1 MIPTNR
7 NPEAIKNP
15 PIVTA
20 KSWSIYNP
28 ISKTLINGKQE
39 NNRREVASL
48 TKIMT
53 CIVSIEIAEEE
64 RVSLS
69 TRVKVSKGASR
80 IGGTS
85 SKLME
90 NDEVRIIDLL
100 YGLMLPSGND
110 SALVLAEYFGKFYH
124 ESLPVVGFIRVM
136 NYMCG
141 VLNLNNTFF
150 QNPHGLSKRP
160 NISSACDIG
169 LLAAYALENKT
180 FRQIVNT
187 KLYTCEIFNET
198 DGTREVAWENTNI
211 LLGTHFDGVKTGT
224 TGKAG
229 PCLCVSI
236 KNEACPYIVT
246 VLNSQS
252 SDDRWKDTK
261 VLADWVNRFW
271 SFR

>member
-1 MIPTNR
+1 MLPTEIP
-7 NPEAIKNP
+7 KNP

-20 KSWSIYNP
+20 RSWSIYNP
-28 ISKTLINGKQE
+28 LCKTFIGGKQE
-39 NNRREVASL
+39 NCRREVASL

-64 RVSLS
+64 KVSLS
-69 TRVKVSKGASR
+69 TRVRVSKAAAR

-90 NDEVRIIDLL
+90 NDELRVIDLL

-124 ESLPVVGFIRVM
+124 ESLPTVGFIKVM
-136 NYMCG
+136 NYTCG
-141 VLNLNNTFF
+141 VLNLTNTFF

-160 NISSACDIG
+160 NISSANDIG
-169 LLAAYALENKT
+169 VLAAYALENKT

-187 KLYTCEIFNET
+187 RAYTCEIFN
-198 DGTREVAWENTNI
+198 DKGGTREVPWDNTNL
-211 LLGTHFDGVKTGT
+211 LLGEGFDGVKTGT

-229 PCLCVSI
+229 PCLCVRI
-236 KNEACPYIVT
+236 KNEACPFIVT

-252 SDDRWKDTK
+252 SEDRWKDTS
-261 VLADWVNRFW
+261 VLATWVNRHCIFK
-271 SFR
+271 